1 MVDFN
6 MRDVANKTRS
16 FSGNKIS
23 VLAALQIADEYY
35 RLKNDY
41 DELLNLIKSKQ
52 VNASKL
58 LPKSENN
65 DIVKTLKEND
75 KRVFGGCYV

>member
-1 MVDFN
+1 MKNKITVDIFGEQYPLVTDSDIEHVKKLAEMVDFN

-41 DELLNLIKSKQ
+41 DELLNLIKSK
-52 VNASKL
+52 
-58 LPKSENN
+58 
-65 DIVKTLKEND
+65 
-75 KRVFGGCYV
+75 